1 MTLLE
6 IIQKYGYHKTDK
18 HTGHAYIP
26 HVYDQIFEP
35 LRDKKL
41 NILEIGTREGDSLRL
56 WRKYFPNAQ
65 IFGVDNDES
74 GKVNNFQAEG
84 ITMIMGD
91 GYSDEVVKQLPK
103 MDIIIDD
110 GPHSLESQLLCLEK
124 YMPRLKKGGQ
134 ILIEDIAKFEYIDLL
149 EAKYH
154 ELGYEKEV
162 VYYDLRHIKR
172 RFDDIIVQFFK

>member
-1 MTLLE
+1 
-6 IIQKYGYHKTDK
+6 
-18 HTGHAYIP
+18 
-26 HVYDQIFEP
+26 
-35 LRDKKL
+35 
-41 NILEIGTREGDSLRL
+41 
-56 WRKYFPNAQ
+56 
-65 IFGVDNDES
+65 
-74 GKVNNFQAEG
+74 
-84 ITMIMGD
+84 MIMGD